1 MGIRAYLFFSFLL
14 LAIVGIYTYS
24 IVPSENTYYTLT
36 IFGNSWELPIAVWLI
51 IPAFVLLIAS
61 VAHMVFY
68 SIKNFFIKRLLKKD
82 YEALLTEIRYTLL
95 GEEKEFEYRHDAFK
109 VLSIAVR
116 RMKFNPKSEDTKT
129 GKKEIDEIYE
139 ILEKIR
145 DGVYVDLKKFR
156 LRSDNELLNQNRLN
170 FAKDDKKSIGE
181 VLKHCPTLDSVACK
195 KAFDAL
201 LSQASYAE
209 IKAYKYQL
217 TNEMVLDLLKRFA
230 DKEDNFTLNVEEVK
244 ELLETNG
251 LDTNG
256 FLAAARV
263 LKNVLEPDVLLKL
276 YDNLQLKNHDAAFS
290 YLYILF
296 ELRLIDKAREFLDG
310 NDESEFER
318 FRILLFLRDNGKFVD
333 TDYLICNA

>member
-24 IVPSENTYYTLT
+24 IIPSESAYYTLT
-36 IFGNSWELPIAVWLI
+36 MFGRSLELPIAVWFI
-51 IPAFVLLIAS
+51 IPSLVLLIAS

-68 SIKNFFIKRLLKKD
+68 SIKNFFTKRLMKKE
-82 YEALLTEIRYTLL
+82 YETLLSEIRYALL
-95 GEEKEFEYRHDAFK
+95 GEEKDFEYKSDSFK
-109 VLSIAVR
+109 ALSAAVK
-116 RMKFNPKSEDTKT
+116 RMKFNPKSEDKRT
-129 GKKEIDEIYE
+129 GEKEVDEIYE

-181 VLKHCPTLDSVACK
+181 VLKHCPALEGEACK
-195 KAFDAL
+195 KAFKAL
-201 LSQASYAE
+201 LEVASYAE
-209 IKAYKYQL
+209 IKSYKYKL
-217 TNEMVLDLLKRFA
+217 TSCAIEALLKRFA
-230 DKEDNFTLNVEEVK
+230 DQEDKFTLTVEEIK
-244 ELLETNG
+244 ELLESGDFGSEEFLTSARILKTA
-251 LDTNG
+251 LD
-256 FLAAARV
+256 
-263 LKNVLEPDVLLKL
+263 PDLLLKL
-276 YDNLQLKNHDAAFS
+276 YDNLQQKNYKATFS

-310 NDESEFER
+310 NEDSEFEK

-333 TDYLICNA
+333 TDYLIC